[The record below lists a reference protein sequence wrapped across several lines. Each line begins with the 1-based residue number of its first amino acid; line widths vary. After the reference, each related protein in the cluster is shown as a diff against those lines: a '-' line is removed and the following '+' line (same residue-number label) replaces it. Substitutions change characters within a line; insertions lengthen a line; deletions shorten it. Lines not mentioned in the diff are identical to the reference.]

1 MQKEPGKILAARFA
15 LFTGDIRLASRVAQG
30 LLEGCRGQSPSTP
43 FELEAAC
50 IEQWIVVMEAQTDW
64 NMAQASG
71 QRSTEDNVLKRLDR
85 LDEDVAFLND
95 QGDIDS
101 FMLRA
106 KAKLIAKQNG
116 ETLNILNQVI
126 ATYPQ
131 FLPALTE
138 KALLLASAGEW
149 EQALDMTQRVLDQ
162 EPKNIDAMQILT
174 VHALT
179 QEYQPNDSLQKLEDL
194 DEALGTLEP
203 SSVEV
208 PTPNPTPTLILTL
221 LIIPPTF
228 TPILP
233 LIPVLASS

>member
-1 MQKEPGKILAARFA
+1 
-15 LFTGDIRLASRVAQG
+15 
-30 LLEGCRGQSPSTP
+30 
-43 FELEAAC
+43 
-50 IEQWIVVMEAQTDW
+50 MEAQTDL
-64 NMAQASG
+64 NVAQASG
-71 QRSTEDNVLKRLDR
+71 QRTAEDDVLKRLDR
-85 LDEDVAFLND
+85 LDDDVAFLND

-126 ATYPQ
+126 ATFPQ

-162 EPKNIDAMQILT
+162 ERQNIDAMQILT

-208 PTPNPTPTLILTL
+208 TIQPQP
-221 LIIPPTF
+221 
-228 TPILP
+228 
-233 LIPVLASS
+233 